1 MTYWLSPVPST
12 DPFTIGQERFL
23 LDEKTALHLRNAFV
37 KLQPFFLPFLKTH
50 ILPEGDNELVCG
62 VDYFSLEGDGPIVFD
77 GNPLQLSK
85 CGGAFLQKLP
95 TIKEINQKRL
105 AFKEQLKQFEIE
117 FSPLM
122 PIIEEWWDKEWIVV
136 IFKE

>member
-1 MTYWLSPVPST
+1 MSYWLSPVPST
-12 DPFTIGQERFL
+12 EPFTIGSERFKL
-23 LDEKTALHLRNAFV
+23 EEKTALALRDAFV

-50 ILPEGDNELVCG
+50 ILPEGDDELVCG
-62 VDYFSLEGDGPIVFD
+62 VDYFSLEGNGPIIFD

-95 TIKEINQKRL
+95 TIKEVKLLQETYQ
-105 AFKEQLKQFEIE
+105 EQLPHLVEQFP
-117 FSPLM
+117 SLM
-122 PIIEEWWDKEWIVV
+122 PIIKKWWDQGWVVV